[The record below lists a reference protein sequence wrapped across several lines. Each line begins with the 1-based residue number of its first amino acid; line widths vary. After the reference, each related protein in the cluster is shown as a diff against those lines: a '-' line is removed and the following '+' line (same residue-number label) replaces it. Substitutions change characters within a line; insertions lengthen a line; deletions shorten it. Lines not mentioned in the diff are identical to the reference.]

1 MAAHLNTGSNSFSLC
16 KVDPSCF
23 RRKLRMCSVNNFS
36 VWKLGMAFCA
46 ILIYVALA
54 KNFLR
59 S

>member
-1 MAAHLNTGSNSFSLC
+1 M
-16 KVDPSCF
+16 
-23 RRKLRMCSVNNFS
+23 NNFF
-36 VWKLGMAFCA
+36 VRKLGMAFCA